1 MFGFWNGVKNNIKID
16 HDKPIAIIIRAEL
29 IQYISP
35 NSLLM
40 MLMIGIT
47 G

>member
-35 NSLLM
+35 NP